1 MARLAV
7 TMCFY
12 LGRKT
17 FHLKTKDLKWF
28 CGVPLAIYNWGLLLG
43 IGLAAPTEGKLPD
56 ENFNLLASLIQEQYI

>member
-7 TMCFY
+7 KMRFF

-17 FHLKTKDLKWF
+17 FGLKTKDLKWF

-43 IGLAAPTEGKLPD
+43 IGLAAPIEGKLPGD
-56 ENFNLLASLIQEQYI
+56 NFNLLASLIQE